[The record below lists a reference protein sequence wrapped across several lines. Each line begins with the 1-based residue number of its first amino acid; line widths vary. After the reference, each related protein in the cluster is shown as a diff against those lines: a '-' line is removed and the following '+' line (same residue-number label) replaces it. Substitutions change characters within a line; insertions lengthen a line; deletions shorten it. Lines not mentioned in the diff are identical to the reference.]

1 MPFLD
6 IIWSMFVFFL
16 LIAWVWVVIS
26 VVSDVFRS
34 KDIGGFS
41 KALWVLFVIIIPWLG
56 VLSYILIR
64 GSGMEERSMQ
74 AVADAADK
82 QRAYIQDVA
91 GTSTADE
98 LSKLAELKEKGVI
111 HDAEF
116 EAQKAKLLGY
126 ISRIASMFYIIYL
139 PDFCRT

>member
-16 LIAWVWVVIS
+16 LIAWIWVVIS

-41 KALWVLFVIIIPWLG
+41 KAFWVLFVIIIPWLG
-56 VLSYILIR
+56 VLTYILIR
-64 GSGMEERSMQ
+64 GNGMEERNMQ

-111 HDAEF
+111 NDAEF
-116 EAQKAKLLGY
+116 EAQKAKLLG
-126 ISRIASMFYIIYL
+126 
-139 PDFCRT
+139 